1 MRTRRAGGTARALA
15 ASGAV
20 VTVGVMPVF
29 LVGGLAVQLR
39 QALGLGPTLL
49 GLVASLFFAAGAVSA
64 RLLATLTERVGPS
77 VAMRLSALGSAL
89 CLFAMA
95 AISNATWLL
104 IVIAIAGVVNSL
116 SQPACN
122 ELLMRRV
129 PATKRGF
136 AFAVKQSA
144 IPVATLSA
152 GLAVPAVAL
161 TIGWRWVFGIAGG
174 LAVVAALG
182 VPHLPWTRP
191 ERHAR
196 ERGRSAGSLLAL
208 LSIGTG
214 FGAAAANAMGAFV
227 TVSAVQVGYEP
238 AHAGLILA
246 LGSAVGLTGRLG
258 AGVVSDRLRPNL
270 LRLVIVMALVGS
282 VGFLLIASGDSVL
295 FVVGL
300 VLGFGSGWAWQ
311 GVFNFAVAARF
322 PDRVAA
328 ATAVTQTGV
337 YVGGAAGPLIFG
349 LLAAHV
355 SMTSAWLAAFTM
367 MLLAAASIF
376 LAQRRGDGSRGRHR
390 VYVGDGT
397 ADQRERDRARRGHG
411 G

>member
-1 MRTRRAGGTARALA
+1 
-15 ASGAV
+15 
-20 VTVGVMPVF
+20 MPVF

-64 RLLATLTERVGPS
+64 RPLAALTERVGPS
-77 VAMRLSALGSAL
+77 VAMRVSALGSAL
-89 CLFAMA
+89 CLFAIA
-95 AISNATWLL
+95 AVSTATWLL
-104 IVIAIAGVVNSL
+104 VLILLAGVVNSL
-116 SQPACN
+116 CQPACN
-122 ELLMRRV
+122 ELLMRRI
-129 PATKRGF
+129 PASQRGF

-174 LAVVAALG
+174 LAVLAALA

-191 ERHAR
+191 NRPA
-196 ERGRSAGSLLAL
+196 RGRGGSAGLLLAL

-238 AHAGLILA
+238 AHAGLMLA
-246 LGSAVGLTGRLG
+246 LGSAVGLTGRLS
-258 AGVVSDRLRPNL
+258 AGVISDRLRPNL
-270 LRLVIVMALVGS
+270 LRMVIAMALVGS
-282 VGFLLIASGDSVL
+282 VGFLLIAASDPAL

-311 GVFNFAVAARF
+311 GVFNFAVAERF
-322 PDRVAA
+322 PDRVAT
-328 ATAVTQTGV
+328 ATALTQTGV

-349 LLAAHV
+349 LLAAQV
-355 SMTSAWLAAFTM
+355 GMTAAWLAGFAM
-367 MLLAAASIF
+367 MLLAAVAVF
-376 LAQRRGDGSRGRHR
+376 LAQRR
-390 VYVGDGT
+390 
-397 ADQRERDRARRGHG
+397 
-411 G
+411 